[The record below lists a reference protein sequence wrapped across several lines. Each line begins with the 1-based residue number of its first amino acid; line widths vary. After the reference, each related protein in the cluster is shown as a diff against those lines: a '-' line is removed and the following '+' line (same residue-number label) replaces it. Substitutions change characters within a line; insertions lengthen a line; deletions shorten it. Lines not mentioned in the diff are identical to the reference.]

1 MDTTGARIL
10 YGLIFL
16 AVLLGVE
23 GLYMFV
29 RGTDRRQLAVNRR
42 MKLAPGEDATF
53 ISPDI
58 LRKRIL
64 GGVVSQWMLKNITN
78 LEQAFWTANIKI
90 TPARGLVYCSAVFVA
105 VLGVLTLAPVP
116 FMLQLAVALLLA
128 YGVPFLVLQVIVST
142 QRAKFNEQ
150 LPDAINLITR
160 GLQAGHPVPVALNLV
175 AREMADP
182 IGSQFGNALDEIN
195 LGRDRALALRDVATR
210 FPSPEFLFFIA
221 AIEMQRESGG
231 NLVGILDNLTK
242 VIRER
247 SNMKKKAM
255 AVSAEGRLT
264 ACIVGALP
272 WLLLAYLLAFNRDF
286 ILNTVDDKMFWPL
299 MGGGFLNWC
308 FGIFLIT
315 KLVNIKV

>member
-64 GGVVSQWMLKNITN
+64 GGVVSQWMLKNIPN

-90 TPARGLVYCSAVFVA
+90 TPARGLAYCSAVFVA
-105 VLGVLTLAPVP
+105 LLAGLTLAPIP
-116 FMLQLAVALLLA
+116 FMLQLGVPLLLA

-142 QRAKFNEQ
+142 QRSKFN
-150 LPDAINLITR
+150 
-160 GLQAGHPVPVALNLV
+160 
-175 AREMADP
+175 
-182 IGSQFGNALDEIN
+182 
-195 LGRDRALALRDVATR
+195 
-210 FPSPEFLFFIA
+210 
-221 AIEMQRESGG
+221 
-231 NLVGILDNLTK
+231 
-242 VIRER
+242 
-247 SNMKKKAM
+247 
-255 AVSAEGRLT
+255 
-264 ACIVGALP
+264 
-272 WLLLAYLLAFNRDF
+272 
-286 ILNTVDDKMFWPL
+286 
-299 MGGGFLNWC
+299 
-308 FGIFLIT
+308 
-315 KLVNIKV
+315 